1 VSLVGGSTDIQKY
14 LNEYKT
20 GSVISFASTLYTYII
35 LKEIH
40 RGFEHNIVYA
50 DVKEKIDCRTPS
62 KIKND
67 IVRAVF
73 THFDVPAV
81 EVIFTADIPSSGSG
95 LASSS
100 SYLINLIEAVTKL
113 LKIKLSQFE
122 ICKLAIDLERTFNPL
137 TGYQDAYGC
146 GLGALK
152 KLEFSAKGLEAIKF
166 LDAKEFRN
174 LPMYLCPTNQLRSST
189 SILHTLDIA
198 QIDTLKPWVDFME
211 KHITSKDNIRH
222 AINFSWKQKK
232 KTSPEIITP
241 ELESIEKTL
250 WENGAEAVKLLGA
263 GGGGYFF
270 IIADRPREN
279 AMWRP
284 IEIDYTG
291 VTSIQV

>member
-1 VSLVGGSTDIQKY
+1 MSLVGGSTDIQKY
-14 LNEYKT
+14 LDDYKT
-20 GSVISFASTLYTYII
+20 GSVISFASSMYTYII

-40 RGFEHNIVYA
+40 KGFKHNIVYS
-50 DVKEKIDCRTPS
+50 DVKEKIDCRTPN

-81 EVIFTADIPSSGSG
+81 EIIFTADIPSSGSG

-113 LKIKLSQFE
+113 LNIKLSQFE

-152 KLEFSAKGLEAIKF
+152 KLEFSPNGLESIKF
-166 LDAKEFRN
+166 LDASAFRKMS
-174 LPMYLCPTNQLRSST
+174 MYLCPTHQVRSST
-189 SILHTLDIA
+189 TILNTIDIA
-198 QIDTLKPWVDFME
+198 KIDALKPWVDFME
-211 KHITSKDNIRH
+211 KHITSEYSVCN
-222 AINFSWKQKK
+222 AINLSWAKK
-232 KTSPEIITP
+232 KETSPEIITP

-250 WENGAEAVKLLGA
+250 WESGAKALKLLGA
-263 GGGGYFF
+263 GGGGYFLV
-270 IIADRPREN
+270 ITDTPSPN
-279 AMWRP
+279 TLWRP